1 MFRAEFV
8 NVQGDLSL
16 HLLTYREPKNST
28 NDANNSRD
36 VMISRDASNS
46 RWDFQSEN
54 IRDRMDAHNT
64 ATGAASNLKGTPA
77 TALIS
82 RNTNNKRD
90 ASKRRGANHSL
101 STRNS
106 REASQQML

>member
-1 MFRAEFV
+1 MFRARICKHL
-8 NVQGDLSL
+8 GALSPN
-16 HLLTYREPKNST
+16 LLTFKEPKNST

-64 ATGAASNLKGTPA
+64 ATGVSA
-77 TALIS
+77 T
-82 RNTNNKRD
+82 
-90 ASKRRGANHSL
+90 
-101 STRNS
+101 
-106 REASQQML
+106 